1 MGVGC
6 TDVRPGAAPVW
17 SHSLLQGGVIVDRLI
32 EGLMKRLLAC
42 SSGRSV
48 GRPVGQSRRSADG
61 RSTVAAALVGGS
73 TDTSGPTT
81 HPSTPSADLSLM
93 EAEVR
98 AIKKDG
104 LLWGAC
110 KFVPIGYGIKKMQI
124 TAVIEDAKVES
135 MDAIIE
141 EELVRDGESETI
153 QSIDVVSFNKL

>member
-1 MGVGC
+1 M
-6 TDVRPGAAPVW
+6 
-17 SHSLLQGGVIVDRLI
+17 
-32 EGLMKRLLAC
+32 
-42 SSGRSV
+42 
-48 GRPVGQSRRSADG
+48 
-61 RSTVAAALVGGS
+61 
-73 TDTSGPTT
+73 
-81 HPSTPSADLSLM
+81 
-93 EAEVR
+93 R

-110 KFVPIGYGIKKMQI
+110 TFVPIGYGIKKMQI